1 MSLMGFT
8 LDDGRK
14 VMIGISHIVMVWPRK
29 DDKRGSILELD
40 DGKTLSVFQTQADI
54 ELLAAPA
61 ASPTAMRRATKAT
74 DQDRY
79 RGQEET

>member
-14 VMIGISHIVMVWPRK
+14 VMVGLSHIVMVWPCR

-40 DGKTLSVFQTQADI
+40 DGKALSVLQTQAEI
-54 ELLAAPA
+54 ELLTVPA
-61 ASPTAMRRATKAT
+61 TSSTAMRRATKSKQVEQYV
-74 DQDRY
+74 DNL
-79 RGQEET
+79 

>member
-14 VMIGISHIVMVWPRK
+14 VMVGLSHIVMVWPRR

-40 DGKTLSVFQTQADI
+40 DGKALSVLQTQAEI
-54 ELLAAPA
+54 ELLTVPA
-61 ASPTAMRRATKAT
+61 TSPTAMRRATKSKQVEQHV
-74 DQDRY
+74 DNL
-79 RGQEET
+79 

>member
-14 VMIGISHIVMVWPRK
+14 VMVGLSHIVMVWPRR

-40 DGKTLSVFQTQADI
+40 DGKTLSVLQTQAEI

-61 ASPTAMRRATKAT
+61 TSSTAMRRATKSKQIEQHV
-74 DQDRY
+74 DNL
-79 RGQEET
+79 